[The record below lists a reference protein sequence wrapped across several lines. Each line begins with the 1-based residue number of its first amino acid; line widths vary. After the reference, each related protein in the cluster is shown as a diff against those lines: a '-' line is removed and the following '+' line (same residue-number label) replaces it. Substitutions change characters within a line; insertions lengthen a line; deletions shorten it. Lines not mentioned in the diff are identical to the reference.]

1 MGYDMTQQQQ
11 FYTMQQGATGAP
23 GGYSMAGTWLFA

>member
-11 FYTMQQGATGAP
+11 FYTMQQGANGAT
-23 GGYSMAGTWLFA
+23 GGYTMAGTLHFA